1 MLLPSQIEAKPPDDR
16 FAFLHIDLNSFFASV
31 EQQLHPEYRGKPTAV
46 VGTMADTGTIIAASY
61 ECKAL
66 GVKTLTK
73 VGEARAR
80 IPDIIFV
87 NGSHSVYAKYSH
99 DIAAAIERVCPVAHT
114 PSIDEM
120 VCQLMGREGEPPRAR
135 QIALAIKQAIRDDV
149 GETLRCSIG
158 MAPNRYLAKI
168 ASDMQKPD
176 GLIGLL
182 PSQLPRAIAHLEL
195 RDLPGVGARTEERL
209 HKKGIRSMP
218 DLLALDRPAM
228 HKLWD
233 SVWGDRL
240 YHWLRGH
247 ATGDDGAPVPN
258 ETQKSLGHSHVLGPT
273 HRSAEGAW
281 AVAHKLLHKAAMRL
295 RMEHFH
301 AGTIAVTIK
310 YSLTR
315 EQANSIHLSSRPEHT
330 TQNLSSRPE
339 YAAQNLSSPPEY
351 AAQHPSSRPERAN
364 QNLLS
369 RPEHGAQNLSSR
381 PERGAQHLSSRP
393 ERGARSGETPVFAPA
408 NRKAKVKKHTS
419 GITETA
425 WSMEARFR
433 PCQDTLSL
441 LEILRGV
448 WSQQPSGPEH
458 TRPFFV
464 GITMRNLIPESE
476 LPQTLFDEPGHR
488 KELAETMDKLNLR
501 FGHTAVHFAGM
512 LPARD
517 SAPTRIAFTQIPVQY
532 GVEYM

>member
-1 MLLPSQIEAKPPDDR
+1 MPDSAQLDPALPLPAKQDR
-16 FAFLHIDLNSFFASV
+16 FHFLHIDLNSFFASV
-31 EQQLHPEYRGKPTAV
+31 EQELHPEYRGKPTAV

-61 ECKAL
+61 EAKAL
-66 GVKTLTK
+66 KIKTGTK
-73 VGEARAR
+73 VGEAKALC
-80 IPDIIFV
+80 PDIIFV

-99 DIAAAIERVCPVAHT
+99 DIADAIERICPVAHT

-120 VCQLMGREGEPPRAR
+120 VCELIGREQEPPRAR
-135 QIALAIKQAIRDDV
+135 ALALAIKGAIRDDV
-149 GETLRCSIG
+149 GSTLRCSIG

-195 RDLPGVGARTEERL
+195 RDLPGVGAKTEQRL
-209 HKKGIRSMP
+209 IKKGIRTMP
-218 DLLALDRPAM
+218 ELLALDRPGM
-228 HKLWD
+228 HALWD

-258 ETQKSLGHSHVLGPT
+258 EAQKSLGHSHVLGPD
-273 HRSAEGAW
+273 HRSHEGAW
-281 AVAHKLLHKAAMRL
+281 AVAHKLIHKAAMRL

-301 AGTIAVTIK
+301 AGTLAVTIK

-315 EQANSIHLSSRPEHT
+315 QQA
-330 TQNLSSRPE
+330 
-339 YAAQNLSSPPEY
+339 A
-351 AAQHPSSRPERAN
+351 
-364 QNLLS
+364 
-369 RPEHGAQNLSSR
+369 
-381 PERGAQHLSSRP
+381 
-393 ERGARSGETPVFAPA
+393 ETAHA
-408 NRKAKVKKHTS
+408 GKVKKHTS
-419 GITETA
+419 GITQTA
-425 WSMEARFR
+425 WGMEARFR

-441 LEILRGV
+441 LEALRGI
-448 WSQQPSGPEH
+448 WAQRPMSAQHQK
-458 TRPFFV
+458 PFFV
-464 GITMRNLIPESE
+464 GVTLRNLLPETE
-476 LPQTLFDEPGHR
+476 LPQRLFDEPGHR
-488 KELAETMDKLNLR
+488 NELSATMDKLNLK
-501 FGHTAVHFAGM
+501 FGHTTVHFAGM